1 MVILA
6 ANDVVGWTA
15 ICTMGHIEMLSN
27 KQDLSRK
34 FADLKLQYIE
44 NLQLAIETMES
55 IWATVLDD
63 PDDAASLQKLQRAA
77 HKLAGSGATFGF
89 VAVSEA
95 GQSLE
100 LVLQELK
107 ESGSEA
113 TFRQFKKVDTL
124 LEQLKSVSSDSERPT
139 AATCDVSTYASEID
153 RASKS
158 AFSNNENSKPGEE
171 DHTPKILI
179 ADDDPFV
186 LRAIKLEFAAY
197 HVDLLEA
204 TKGREAFNIA
214 FKANPDLIITDHTM
228 PDGTGQYLLN
238 RLRHAAQTKDTPV
251 IVITA
256 SKIEGKTDHA
266 LKRDMLGQLRA
277 SEYIEKP
284 LEPGQIVRTVGK
296 HLRLRAKSE
305 SSVPPPVLGKE
316 L

>member
-1 MVILA
+1 
-6 ANDVVGWTA
+6 
-15 ICTMGHIEMLSN
+15 MGHYEMLSD
-27 KQDLSRK
+27 KQDLSKK
-34 FADLKLQYIE
+34 FADLRLQYVE
-44 NLQLAIETMES
+44 HLRLAIETMES
-55 IWATVLDD
+55 IWATVLDN

-95 GQSLE
+95 GQSLD

-113 TFRQFKKVDTL
+113 TFRQLKKVNTL
-124 LEQLKSVSSDSERPT
+124 LKQLKSVSSDSESP
-139 AATCDVSTYASEID
+139 AASTCNDSTCDTENDRVSE
-153 RASKS
+153 S
-158 AFSNNENSKPGEE
+158 AFSNNENSKPGGE

-186 LRAIKLEFAAY
+186 LRAIKLELAAY
-197 HVDLLEA
+197 HADVLEA
-204 TKGREAFNIA
+204 TTGREAFDIA

-238 RLRHAAQTKDTPV
+238 RLRHATQTKDTPV

-284 LEPGQIVRTVGK
+284 LKPGRIIRTVRH

-305 SSVPPPVLGKE
+305 YSVPRPVLRKE